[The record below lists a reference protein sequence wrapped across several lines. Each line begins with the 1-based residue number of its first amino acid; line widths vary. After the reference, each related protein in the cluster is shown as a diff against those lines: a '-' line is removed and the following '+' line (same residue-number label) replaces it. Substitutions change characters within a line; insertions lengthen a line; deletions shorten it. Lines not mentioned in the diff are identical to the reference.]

1 MPKYSILKDIRIIDI
16 SIALAG
22 PFATQILADLGAEV
36 IKLEPPFVGDITRET
51 FPKLGEKDGYYYL
64 ALNRNKKSL
73 AIDLQTE
80 SGQQAFKDLIKVS
93 DVFFSNLR
101 PKGLEHLGINYE
113 NLRKINPKLIFCSL
127 SAFGKEGPY
136 VDYPAFDD
144 IVQAMSGI
152 ISLTTDD
159 NGAPVRTAVGSSDIS
174 AAVFSVIGILSA
186 LYKRKETG
194 RGMEINTSML
204 NASMAFIPQLFEYYF
219 VSKQLP
225 PQMGSKHS
233 AIAGFGYF
241 KTLDG
246 YVALGPC
253 WSRITRVIQK
263 EELAEDERFKE
274 PVNRFFHKSEL
285 NAEIQEFFQQVS
297 TDDLMNI
304 LRAEDIP
311 AGPVRNLEQI
321 AFDPQVKFDRAIR
334 TISDPVRGEMSFID
348 CPIRMPG
355 LPEDEHLPPPQL
367 GQHTDDI
374 LSNLVRFSKDQINR
388 YKDEAEKHSKQLVD
402 TSVRRR
408 L

>member
-1 MPKYSILKDIRIIDI
+1 MPRYSILKGIRVIDI
-16 SIALAG
+16 TLALSG
-22 PFATQILADLGAEV
+22 PFAMQILADLGAEV
-36 IKLEPPFVGDITRET
+36 IKLEPPFVGDVTRET
-51 FPKLGEKDGYYYL
+51 FPKLGERDGYYFL
-64 ALNRNKKSL
+64 ALNRNKKSME
-73 AIDLQTE
+73 IDLQTE
-80 SGQQAFKDLIKVS
+80 SGQQAFKELVKVS

-113 NLRKINPKLIFCSL
+113 SLRKINPKLIFCGL

-159 NGAPVRTAVGSSDIS
+159 NGAPVRTAVGSGDIS

-186 LYKRKETG
+186 LYRRKETG
-194 RGMEINTSML
+194 QGMEINTSML
-204 NASMAFIPQLFEYYF
+204 GAGMAFIPQLFEYYF
-219 VSKQLP
+219 VSNNLP
-225 PQMGSKHS
+225 PPMGSKHS

-253 WSRITRVIQK
+253 WSRITRVIHK

-274 PVNRFFHKSEL
+274 PVNRFFHKNEL
-285 NAEIQEFFQQVS
+285 NAEIQEFFKTVT
-297 TDDLMNI
+297 TDDLMNV

-311 AGPVRNLEQI
+311 AGPVRNLEQMVT
-321 AFDPQVKFDRAIR
+321 DPQVVFDRAVR
-334 TISDPVRGEMSFID
+334 TVKDPVRGEMRFID
-348 CPIRMPG
+348 CPIWMPG
-355 LPEDEHLPPPQL
+355 LPEDEHFPPPQL

-374 LSNLVRFSKDQINR
+374 LTNLIHYKKDQIDR
-388 YKDEAEKHSKQLVD
+388 FKDEAEKHTKELVD
-402 TSVRRR
+402 NSVRRR

>member
-1 MPKYSILKDIRIIDI
+1 MPKYSILKGIRVVDITL
-16 SIALAG
+16 ALAG
-22 PFATQILADLGAEV
+22 PFAMQILADLGAEV
-36 IKLEPPFVGDITRET
+36 IKLEPPFVGDVTRET
-51 FPKLGEKDGYYYL
+51 VPNLGDKGGYYFL

-80 SGQQAFKDLIKVS
+80 SGQQAFKELIKVS

-113 NLRKINPKLIFCSL
+113 NLRKINPKLIFCGL

-174 AAVFSVIGILSA
+174 AAVFSVIGILCA

-194 RGMEINTSML
+194 KGMEINTSML
-204 NASMAFIPQLFEYYF
+204 DASMAFIPQLFEYYF
-219 VSKQLP
+219 VSKKLP
-225 PQMGSKHS
+225 PPMGSKHS

-253 WSRITRVIQK
+253 WSRITRAINK

-274 PVNRFFHKSEL
+274 PINRFFHKNEL
-285 NAEIQEFFQQVS
+285 NAEIQEFFKQIT

-311 AGPVRNLEQI
+311 AGPVRNLEQM
-321 AFDPQVKFDRAIR
+321 ATDPQVEFDRAIR
-334 TISDPVRGEMSFID
+334 TINDPVRGELRFID
-348 CPIRMPG
+348 CPIRMTG
-355 LPEDEHLPPPQL
+355 LPEDEHLPPPQV
-367 GQHTDDI
+367 GQHTDEI
-374 LSNLVRFSKDQINR
+374 LSDLLHFSSDQINIF
-388 YKDEAEKHSKQLVD
+388 KDEAEKHSKELID
-402 TSVRRR
+402 NSVRRR